1 MQGKYKYGI
10 FITIV
15 LVIVI
20 SAVFVFFDSQTFD
33 STITEQIVLES
44 EIDDI
49 SNNIESSELTSE
61 GDSIPPEEFY
71 NEIETTNVYETQILE
86 GQDLLTLFFS
96 LNNELIVSPKDYEL
110 YTTPEVAEALAQAK
124 RIEQQNNRELIKQ
137 VNNISYEIQTVSPLP
152 LSIIYTL
159 EGIRIENEKE
169 TNTTQL
175 FLIKFDENNHKIT
188 TLEEL
193 NR

>member
-49 SNNIESSELTSE
+49 SNSIESSELTSE

-137 VNNISYEIQTVSPLP
+137 VNNISYEIKTVSPLP